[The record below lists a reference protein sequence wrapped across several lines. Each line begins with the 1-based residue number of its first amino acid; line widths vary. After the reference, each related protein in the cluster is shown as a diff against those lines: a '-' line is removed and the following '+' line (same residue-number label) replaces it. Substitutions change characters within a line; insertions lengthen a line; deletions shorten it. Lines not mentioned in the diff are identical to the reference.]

1 MLTGN
6 RIIAPVPMLE
16 GMTTQ
21 KNRWLALLFV
31 SLAVSLVIVDST
43 IINVA
48 IPSIVKD
55 LDASS
60 TDVQW
65 IQEAYTLVF
74 AALLLV
80 FGALAD
86 KWGRRSMLVVG
97 LAFFIVSSIFAAM
110 SDTAG
115 ALIAWRVI
123 QGIGGAMVL
132 PTTLSIVNA
141 TFQGRERGIAFAVWG
156 STIGGMVAV
165 GPLLGGWLTTAFSWN
180 WAFGINIPLGVLI
193 TIGVFLF
200 VTESKDVEHARAID
214 WWGAVLSVIA
224 SGSLVFG
231 LIEGRNFGWWDIN
244 KAFTIGD
251 WEWPLDISVVPVAFA
266 LTALSVAWYIVHGLG
281 RQKAGK
287 STLIAFSLFSLPSFR
302 NGNFVALI
310 VSMGEFGII
319 LALPLWLQFVL
330 GYSAFDSGLVI
341 LALAVGSFAA
351 SGIAAGLGS
360 KLQPTWV
367 IRIGLI
373 LEMIGVAGIGLM
385 ISPEATGWS
394 IVPFLFVYGMGV
406 GFATAQLTGVVLKD
420 VPVAA
425 SGQGSGTSSTSRQIG
440 SALGIAII
448 GTVLF
453 STAQFSLE
461 SALADRNVPDAM
473 ATPIV
478 AAVIDSAGGAI
489 SGLETNPQTADFA
502 GDAKIALSS
511 GTSAAAFL
519 AAGFLAVAL
528 VASFSLGRSAEA
540 RSDAKKKKPT
550 RS

>member
-1 MLTGN
+1 ML
-6 RIIAPVPMLE
+6 R
-16 GMTTQ
+16 GMATS

-48 IPSIVKD
+48 IPSIVTD
-55 LDASS
+55 LDATSS
-60 TDVQW
+60 DVQW
-65 IQEAYTLVF
+65 IQESYTLVF

-86 KWGRRSMLVVG
+86 KWGRRSMLVIG
-97 LAFFIVSSIFAAM
+97 LAFFTVSSIFAAM
-110 SDTAG
+110 SDTAT
-115 ALIAWRVI
+115 ALIAWRVV

-141 TFQGRERGIAFAVWG
+141 TFQGKERGIAFAVWG

-193 TIGVFLF
+193 TVGVFLF

-214 WWGAVLSVIA
+214 WWGAVLSVLA

-231 LIEGRNFGWWDIN
+231 LIEGRNYGWWDVN
-244 KAFTIGD
+244 KAFTVGD
-251 WEWPLDISVVPVAFA
+251 WTWPLDISVIPFTFLV
-266 LTALSVAWYIVHGLG
+266 TALSVAWYIIHGLG
-281 RQKAGK
+281 RQRAGK
-287 STLIAFSLFSLPSFR
+287 STLIAFSLFAIPSFR

-330 GYSAFDSGLVI
+330 GYSAFDSGLII
-341 LALAVGSFAA
+341 LALALGSFVA
-351 SGIAAGLGS
+351 SGIAGGLGS
-360 KLQPTWV
+360 RVQPTWI

-373 LEMIGVAGIGLM
+373 LEMVGVAGIGFTIAPD
-385 ISPEATGWS
+385 ISGWA
-394 IVPFLFVYGMGV
+394 IVPYLFVYGIGV

-453 STAQFSLE
+453 TTAQLSLE

-473 ATPIV
+473 SAPIV

-489 SGLETNPQTADFA
+489 SGLEANPQTKGFA
-502 GDAKIALSS
+502 SDAKTALSS
-511 GTSAAAFL
+511 GTATASL
-519 AAGFLAVAL
+519 VAAGFLGVAL
-528 VASFSLGRSAEA
+528 VTSFSLGNSAEKRSA
-540 RSDAKKKKPT
+540 AKKKSA
-550 RS
+550 R

>member
-1 MLTGN
+1 MS
-6 RIIAPVPMLE
+6 
-16 GMTTQ
+16 TQ

-31 SLAVSLVIVDST
+31 SLAVALVIVDTT

-48 IPSIVKD
+48 IPAIVTD
-55 LDASS
+55 LNATS

-65 IQEAYTLVF
+65 IQESYTLVF

-86 KWGRRSMLVVG
+86 KWGRRSMLVIG
-97 LAFFIVSSIFAAM
+97 LSFFIVSSIFAAM
-110 SDTAG
+110 SDSAG
-115 ALIAWRVI
+115 VLIAWRVI

-141 TFQGRERGIAFAVWG
+141 TFQGKERGIAFAVWG

-165 GPLLGGWLTTAFSWN
+165 GPVLGGWLTTEFSWN

-193 TIGVFLF
+193 TIGVFRF
-200 VTESKDVEHARAID
+200 VTESKDNENTRGID
-214 WWGAVLSVIA
+214 WGGAILSVFA

-244 KAFTIGD
+244 KAFEIGD
-251 WEWPLDISVVPVAFA
+251 WTWPLDISVVPISFA
-266 LTALSVAWYIVHGLG
+266 VTAIAVAWYVVHGLA
-281 RQKAGK
+281 RQRAGK
-287 STLIAFSLFSLPSFR
+287 STLVAFGLFSLPSFR
-302 NGNFVALI
+302 YGNIVALI

-330 GYSAFDSGLVI
+330 GYSPFDSGLVI

-360 KLQPTWV
+360 RLEATWV

-373 LEMIGVAGIGLM
+373 LEMIGVAGIGFM

-440 SALGIAII
+440 SALGIAVI

-453 STAQFSLE
+453 STAQFALE
-461 SALADRNVPDAM
+461 SSLADRNVPDAIS
-473 ATPIV
+473 APIV

-489 SGLETNPQTADFA
+489 SGLEANPATADFA
-502 GDAKIALSS
+502 SDAKDAISA
-511 GTSAAAFL
+511 GTSAAAYL
-519 AAGFLAVAL
+519 AAGFLAMAM
-528 VASFSLGRSAEA
+528 VASFSLGASAEKRSAA
-540 RSDAKKKKPT
+540 RKKST
-550 RS
+550 R

>member
-1 MLTGN
+1 MLTGKPEF
-6 RIIAPVPMLE
+6 APAHMLE
-16 GMTTQ
+16 AMSTQ

-31 SLAVSLVIVDST
+31 SLAVALVIVDTT

-48 IPSIVKD
+48 IPAIVTD
-55 LDASS
+55 LSATS

-65 IQEAYTLVF
+65 IQESYTLVF

-97 LAFFIVSSIFAAM
+97 LSFFIVSSIFAAM

-141 TFQGRERGIAFAVWG
+141 TFQGKERGIAFAVWG

-165 GPLLGGWLTTAFSWN
+165 GPLLGGWLTTEFSWN

-214 WWGAVLSVIA
+214 WTGALLSVLA

-244 KAFTIGD
+244 KAFEIGD
-251 WEWPLDISVVPVAFA
+251 WTWPLDISVVPISFMVTAFTVA
-266 LTALSVAWYIVHGLG
+266 LYIVHGLR

-287 STLIAFSLFSLPSFR
+287 STLIAFGLFSIPSFR
-302 NGNFVALI
+302 NGNLVALI

-330 GYSAFDSGLVI
+330 GYSAFESGLVI
-341 LALAVGSFAA
+341 LALAVGSFVA
-351 SGIAAGLGS
+351 SGVAAGLGS
-360 KLQPTWV
+360 RLKPTWI

-385 ISPEATGWS
+385 ISPEASGWS

-406 GFATAQLTGVVLKD
+406 GFATAQLTGVVLQD

-440 SALGIAII
+440 SALGIAVI

-461 SALADRNVPDAM
+461 SSLADRNVPDAM
-473 ATPIV
+473 SAPIV

-489 SGLETNPQTADFA
+489 SGLDANPATADFA
-502 GDAKIALSS
+502 SDAKLAMSS
-511 GTSAAAFL
+511 GTASAAYL

-528 VASFSLGRSAEA
+528 VASFSLGASAEKRSAA
-540 RSDAKKKKPT
+540 RKKAT
-550 RS
+550 R

>member
-1 MLTGN
+1 MLTGKPE
-6 RIIAPVPMLE
+6 ISPADMLDPMS
-16 GMTTQ
+16 TQ

-31 SLAVSLVIVDST
+31 SLAVALVIVDTT

-48 IPSIVKD
+48 IPAIVID

-65 IQEAYTLVF
+65 IQESYTLVF

-97 LAFFIVSSIFAAM
+97 LSFFIVSSIFAAM

-141 TFQGRERGIAFAVWG
+141 TFQGKERGIAFAVWG

-165 GPLLGGWLTTAFSWN
+165 GPLLGGWLTTEFSWN

-214 WWGAVLSVIA
+214 WTGALLSVLA

-244 KAFTIGD
+244 KAFEIGD
-251 WEWPLDISVVPVAFA
+251 WTWPLDISVVPISFMVTAFTVA
-266 LTALSVAWYIVHGLG
+266 LYIVHGLR

-287 STLIAFSLFSLPSFR
+287 STLIAFGLFSIPSFR
-302 NGNFVALI
+302 NGNLVALI

-330 GYSAFDSGLVI
+330 GYSAFESGLVI
-341 LALAVGSFAA
+341 LALAVGSFVA
-351 SGIAAGLGS
+351 SGVAAGLGS
-360 KLQPTWV
+360 RLKPTWI

-385 ISPEATGWS
+385 ISPEASGWS

-406 GFATAQLTGVVLKD
+406 GFATAQLTGVVLQD

-440 SALGIAII
+440 SALGIAVI

-461 SALADRNVPDAM
+461 SSLADRNVPDAM
-473 ATPIV
+473 SAPIV

-489 SGLETNPQTADFA
+489 SGLDANPATADFA
-502 GDAKIALSS
+502 SDAKLAMSS
-511 GTSAAAFL
+511 GTASAAYL

-528 VASFSLGRSAEA
+528 VASFSLGASAEKRSAA
-540 RSDAKKKKPT
+540 RKKAT
-550 RS
+550 R

>member
-6 RIIAPVPMLE
+6 PTIAPANML
-16 GMTTQ
+16 GTMSTQ

-31 SLAVSLVIVDST
+31 SLAVALVIVDTT

-48 IPSIVKD
+48 IPAIVID
-55 LDASS
+55 LNATS

-65 IQEAYTLVF
+65 IQESYTLVF

-86 KWGRRSMLVVG
+86 KWGRRSMLVIG
-97 LAFFIVSSIFAAM
+97 LSFFIVSSIFAAM

-115 ALIAWRVI
+115 TLIAWRVI

-141 TFQGRERGIAFAVWG
+141 TFQGKERGIAFAVWG

-165 GPLLGGWLTTAFSWN
+165 GPLLGGWLTTEFSWN

-200 VTESKDVEHARAID
+200 VTESKDSDRARSID
-214 WWGAVLSVIA
+214 WGGAVLSVLA

-244 KAFTIGD
+244 KAFEIGD
-251 WEWPLDISVVPVAFA
+251 WTWPLDISVVPISFA
-266 LTALSVAWYIVHGLG
+266 VTAIAVAWYIVHGLA
-281 RQKAGK
+281 RQRAGK
-287 STLIAFSLFSLPSFR
+287 STLVAFSLFSLPSFR
-302 NGNFVALI
+302 NGNIVALI

-351 SGIAAGLGS
+351 SGVAAGLGS
-360 KLQPTWV
+360 KLEATWV

-373 LEMIGVAGIGLM
+373 LEMIGVAGIGFM
-385 ISPEATGWS
+385 ISPAATGWS

-440 SALGIAII
+440 SALGIAVI

-453 STAQFSLE
+453 STAQFTLE
-461 SALADRNVPDAM
+461 SSLADRKVPDAIS
-473 ATPIV
+473 APIV

-489 SGLETNPQTADFA
+489 SGLEANPATADFA
-502 GDAKIALSS
+502 SDAKDAISA
-511 GTSAAAFL
+511 GTSAAAYL
-519 AAGFLAVAL
+519 AAGFLAMAM
-528 VASFSLGRSAEA
+528 VASFSLGASAEKRSAA
-540 RSDAKKKKPT
+540 RKK
-550 RS
+550 

>member
-1 MLTGN
+1 
-6 RIIAPVPMLE
+6 MLE
-16 GMTTQ
+16 TMSTQ

-31 SLAVSLVIVDST
+31 SLAVALVIVDST

-48 IPSIVKD
+48 IPAIVVD

-86 KWGRRSMLVVG
+86 KWGRRSMLIIG
-97 LAFFIVSSIFAAM
+97 LAFFTVSSIFAATT
-110 SDTAG
+110 DTAG

-141 TFQGRERGIAFAVWG
+141 TFQGKERGIAFAVWG

-165 GPLLGGWLTTAFSWN
+165 GPLLGGWLTTEFSWN

-193 TIGVFLF
+193 AVGVFLF

-214 WWGAVLSVIA
+214 WAGAALSVVA

-231 LIEGRNFGWWDIN
+231 LIEGRNLGWWTVNMPFIV
-244 KAFTIGD
+244 GD
-251 WEWPLDISVVPVAFA
+251 WQWPFDLSVVPVSFA
-266 LTALSVAWYIVHGLG
+266 VTVVTVVAYILHGRS
-281 RQKAGK
+281 RQRAGK
-287 STLIAFSLFSLPSFR
+287 STLIAFSLFATPSFR
-302 NGNFVALI
+302 NGNIVALI

-330 GYSAFDSGLVI
+330 GYTPFEAGLIIV
-341 LALAVGSFAA
+341 ALAVGSFVA
-351 SGIAAGLGS
+351 SGISAGLGS
-360 KLQPTWV
+360 RLPPTWI

-385 ISPEATGWS
+385 ISPDASGWS
-394 IVPFLFVYGMGV
+394 IVPFLTVYGMGV

-440 SALGIAII
+440 SALGIAVI
-448 GTVLF
+448 GTILF
-453 STAQFSLE
+453 STAQFSLQA
-461 SALADRNVPDAM
+461 ALEKRNVPDDIA
-473 ATPIV
+473 APIV

-489 SGLETNPQTADFA
+489 SGLEANPATAEFA
-502 GDAKIALSS
+502 ADAKQALSA
-511 GTSAAAFL
+511 GTTSAAYL

-528 VASFSLGRSAEA
+528 VASFSLGKSAERRSAA
-540 RSDAKKKKPT
+540 RTKS
-550 RS
+550 

>member
-6 RIIAPVPMLE
+6 RRNAPADML
-16 GMTTQ
+16 GDMPTQ

-31 SLAVSLVIVDST
+31 SLAVALVIVDST

-48 IPSIVKD
+48 IPAIVTD
-55 LDASS
+55 LEASS

-65 IQEAYTLVF
+65 IQESYTLVF

-97 LAFFIVSSIFAAM
+97 LSFFIVSSIFAAM
-110 SDTAG
+110 SDTAS

-141 TFQGRERGIAFAVWG
+141 TFQGKERGIAFAVWG

-165 GPLLGGWLTTAFSWN
+165 GPLLGGWLTTEFSWN

-200 VTESKDVEHARAID
+200 VTESKDIEHARAID
-214 WWGAVLSVIA
+214 WLGAVLSVFA

-244 KAFTIGD
+244 KAFELGD
-251 WEWPLDISVVPVAFA
+251 WTWPWDISVVPIAFMVTVLAVA
-266 LTALSVAWYIVHGLG
+266 LYIVHGLR

-287 STLIAFSLFSLPSFR
+287 STLIAFGLFSIPSFR
-302 NGNFVALI
+302 NGNLVALI

-330 GYSAFDSGLVI
+330 GYSAFESGLVI

-360 KLQPTWV
+360 RLEATWV

-385 ISPEATGWS
+385 VSPEATGWS

-440 SALGIAII
+440 SALGIAVI

-453 STAQFSLE
+453 TTAQLSLE
-461 SALADRNVPDAM
+461 SSLADRNVPEAVG
-473 ATPIV
+473 APIV
-478 AAVIDSAGGAI
+478 TAVIDSAGGAI
-489 SGLETNPQTADFA
+489 SGLDANPATADFA
-502 GDAKIALSS
+502 SDAKLAMSS
-511 GTSAAAFL
+511 GTASAAYL
-519 AAGFLAVAL
+519 AAGFLAVAFA
-528 VASFSLGRSAEA
+528 ASFSLGASAEK
-540 RSDAKKKKPT
+540 RSTSRKKA
-550 RS
+550 SQ

>member
-1 MLTGN
+1 MLTGKSE
-6 RIIAPVPMLE
+6 IAPADMLE
-16 GMTTQ
+16 SMSTQ

-31 SLAVSLVIVDST
+31 SLAVALVIVDTT

-48 IPSIVKD
+48 IPAIVID

-65 IQEAYTLVF
+65 IQESYTLVF

-97 LAFFIVSSIFAAM
+97 LSFFIVSSIFAAM

-141 TFQGRERGIAFAVWG
+141 TFQGKERGIAFAVWG

-165 GPLLGGWLTTAFSWN
+165 GPLLGGWLTTEFSWN

-200 VTESKDVEHARAID
+200 VTESKDVKHARAID
-214 WWGAVLSVIA
+214 WLGAVLSVLA

-231 LIEGRNFGWWDIN
+231 LIEGRNFGWWNIN
-244 KAFTIGD
+244 KAFEIGD
-251 WEWPLDISVVPVAFA
+251 WTWPLDISVVPIAFMVTA
-266 LTALSVAWYIVHGLG
+266 LTVSMYIVHGLR

-287 STLIAFSLFSLPSFR
+287 STLIAFGLFSIPSFR
-302 NGNFVALI
+302 NGNLVAMI

-330 GYSAFDSGLVI
+330 GYSAFESGLVI
-341 LALAVGSFAA
+341 LALAVGSFVA
-351 SGIAAGLGS
+351 SGVAAGLGS
-360 KLQPTWV
+360 RLKPTWI

-406 GFATAQLTGVVLKD
+406 GFATAQLTGVVLQD

-440 SALGIAII
+440 SALGIAVI

-461 SALADRNVPDAM
+461 SSLADRNVPDAM
-473 ATPIV
+473 SAPIV

-489 SGLETNPQTADFA
+489 SGLEANPATADFA
-502 GDAKIALSS
+502 SDAKDAMST
-511 GTSAAAFL
+511 GTASAAYL

-528 VASFSLGRSAEA
+528 VASFSLGASAEKRSAA
-540 RSDAKKKKPT
+540 RKKAV
-550 RS
+550 R

>member
-1 MLTGN
+1 M
-6 RIIAPVPMLE
+6 P
-16 GMTTQ
+16 TQ

-31 SLAVSLVIVDST
+31 SLAVALVIVDTT

-48 IPSIVKD
+48 IPAIVTD
-55 LDASS
+55 LEASS

-65 IQEAYTLVF
+65 IQESYTLVF

-86 KWGRRSMLVVG
+86 KWGRRSMLLVG
-97 LAFFIVSSIFAAM
+97 LSFFIVSSIFAAM

-141 TFQGRERGIAFAVWG
+141 TFQGKERGIAFAVWG

-165 GPLLGGWLTTAFSWN
+165 GPLLGGWLTTEFSWN

-200 VTESKDVEHARAID
+200 VTESKDVKHARAID
-214 WWGAVLSVIA
+214 WLGAVLSVLA

-231 LIEGRNFGWWDIN
+231 LIEGRNFGWWNIN
-244 KAFTIGD
+244 KAFEIGD
-251 WEWPLDISVVPVAFA
+251 WTWPLDISVVPIAFMVTA
-266 LTALSVAWYIVHGLG
+266 LTVSMYIVHGLR

-287 STLIAFSLFSLPSFR
+287 STLIAFGLFSIPSFR
-302 NGNFVALI
+302 NGNLVAMI

-330 GYSAFDSGLVI
+330 GYSAFESGLVI
-341 LALAVGSFAA
+341 LALAVGSFVA
-351 SGIAAGLGS
+351 SGVAAGLGS
-360 KLQPTWV
+360 RLKPTWI

-406 GFATAQLTGVVLKD
+406 GFATAQLTGVVLQD

-440 SALGIAII
+440 SALGIAVI

-461 SALADRNVPDAM
+461 SSLADRNVPDAM
-473 ATPIV
+473 SAPIV

-489 SGLETNPQTADFA
+489 SGLEANPATADFA
-502 GDAKIALSS
+502 SDAKDAMST
-511 GTSAAAFL
+511 GTASAAYL

-528 VASFSLGRSAEA
+528 VASFSLGASAEKRSAA
-540 RSDAKKKKPT
+540 RKKAV
-550 RS
+550 R

>member
-1 MLTGN
+1 MVTGKPE
-6 RIIAPVPMLE
+6 IAPTDMLVT
-16 GMTTQ
+16 MSTQ

-31 SLAVSLVIVDST
+31 SLAVALVIVDTT

-48 IPSIVKD
+48 IPSIVND
-55 LDASS
+55 LEASS

-65 IQEAYTLVF
+65 IQESYTLVF

-86 KWGRRSMLVVG
+86 KWGRRSMLLVG
-97 LAFFIVSSIFAAM
+97 LSFFIVSSIFAAM

-141 TFQGRERGIAFAVWG
+141 TFQGKERGIAFAVWG

-165 GPLLGGWLTTAFSWN
+165 GPLLGGWLTTEFSWN

-200 VTESKDVEHARAID
+200 VTESKDVKHARAID
-214 WWGAVLSVIA
+214 WLGAVLSVLA

-231 LIEGRNFGWWDIN
+231 LIEGRNFGWWNIN
-244 KAFTIGD
+244 KAFEIGD
-251 WEWPLDISVVPVAFA
+251 WTWPLDISVVPIAFMVTA
-266 LTALSVAWYIVHGLG
+266 LTVSMYIVHGLR

-287 STLIAFSLFSLPSFR
+287 STLIAFGLFSIPSFR
-302 NGNFVALI
+302 NGNLVAMI

-330 GYSAFDSGLVI
+330 GYSAFESGLVI
-341 LALAVGSFAA
+341 LALAVGSFVA
-351 SGIAAGLGS
+351 SGVAAGLGS
-360 KLQPTWV
+360 RLKPTWI

-406 GFATAQLTGVVLKD
+406 GFATAQLTGVVLQD

-440 SALGIAII
+440 SALGIAVI

-461 SALADRNVPDAM
+461 SSLADRNVPDAM
-473 ATPIV
+473 SAPIV

-489 SGLETNPQTADFA
+489 SGLEANPATADFA
-502 GDAKIALSS
+502 SDAKDAMST
-511 GTSAAAFL
+511 GTASAAYL

-528 VASFSLGRSAEA
+528 VASFSLGASAEKRSAA
-540 RSDAKKKKPT
+540 RKKAV
-550 RS
+550 R

>member
-1 MLTGN
+1 MLG
-6 RIIAPVPMLE
+6 IMS
-16 GMTTQ
+16 TQ

-31 SLAVSLVIVDST
+31 SLAVALVIVDST

-48 IPSIVKD
+48 IPAIVTD
-55 LDASS
+55 LDATS

-65 IQEAYTLVF
+65 IQESYTLVF

-86 KWGRRSMLVVG
+86 KWGRRSMLVIG
-97 LAFFIVSSIFAAM
+97 LAFFTVSSIFAAT

-141 TFQGRERGIAFAVWG
+141 TFQGKERGIAFAVWG

-165 GPLLGGWLTTAFSWN
+165 GPLLGGWLTTEFSWN

-193 TIGVFLF
+193 TVGVLLF
-200 VTESKDVEHARAID
+200 VTESKDTDHAGAID
-214 WWGAVLSVIA
+214 WWGAVLSVLA

-231 LIEGRNFGWWDIN
+231 LIEGRNFGWWDVNEPFI
-244 KAFTIGD
+244 IGD
-251 WEWPLDISVVPVAFA
+251 WEWPLEISVVPISFA
-266 LTALSVAWYIVHGLG
+266 VTALAVVGYIVHGRR
-281 RQKAGK
+281 RQRAEK
-287 STLIAFSLFSLPSFR
+287 STLVAFDLFTLPSFR
-302 NGNFVALI
+302 NGNIVALV

-341 LALAVGSFAA
+341 LALAVGSFVA
-351 SGIAAGLGS
+351 SGIAGGLGS
-360 KLQPTWV
+360 RVDPTWI

-373 LEMIGVAGIGLM
+373 LEMIGVAGIGFM
-385 ISPEATGWS
+385 ISPIATGWS
-394 IVPFLFVYGMGV
+394 IVPFLFVYGIGV

-440 SALGIAII
+440 SALGIAVI

-461 SALADRNVPDAM
+461 SSLADRNVPDAIS
-473 ATPIV
+473 APIV

-489 SGLETNPQTADFA
+489 SGLEANPETIDFA
-502 GDAKIALSS
+502 SDAKEALSA
-511 GTSAAAFL
+511 GTASAAYL

-528 VASFSLGRSAEA
+528 VASFSLGASAEKRSAA
-540 RSDAKKKKPT
+540 RKK
-550 RS
+550 S

>member
-1 MLTGN
+1 MLTGKSE
-6 RIIAPVPMLE
+6 IAPADMLE
-16 GMTTQ
+16 SMSTQ

-31 SLAVSLVIVDST
+31 SLAVALVIVDTT

-48 IPSIVKD
+48 IPAIVID

-65 IQEAYTLVF
+65 IQESYTLVF

-97 LAFFIVSSIFAAM
+97 LSFFIVSSIFAAM

-141 TFQGRERGIAFAVWG
+141 TFQGKERGIAFAVWG

-165 GPLLGGWLTTAFSWN
+165 GPLLGGWLTTEFSWN

-214 WWGAVLSVIA
+214 WTGALLSVLA

-244 KAFTIGD
+244 KAFEIGD
-251 WEWPLDISVVPVAFA
+251 WTWPLDISVVPISFMVTAFTVA
-266 LTALSVAWYIVHGLG
+266 LYIVHGLR

-287 STLIAFSLFSLPSFR
+287 STLIAFGLFSIPSFR
-302 NGNFVALI
+302 NGNLVALI

-330 GYSAFDSGLVI
+330 GYSAFESGLVI
-341 LALAVGSFAA
+341 LALAVGSFVA
-351 SGIAAGLGS
+351 SGVAAGLGS
-360 KLQPTWV
+360 RLKPTWI

-385 ISPEATGWS
+385 ISPEASGWS

-406 GFATAQLTGVVLKD
+406 GFATAQLTGVVLQD

-440 SALGIAII
+440 SALGIAVI

-461 SALADRNVPDAM
+461 SSLADRNVPDAM
-473 ATPIV
+473 SAPIV

-489 SGLETNPQTADFA
+489 SGLDANPATADFA
-502 GDAKIALSS
+502 SDAKLAMSS
-511 GTSAAAFL
+511 GTASAAYL

-528 VASFSLGRSAEA
+528 VASFSLGASAEKRSAA
-540 RSDAKKKKPT
+540 RKKAT
-550 RS
+550 R

>member
-1 MLTGN
+1 MVTGKPE
-6 RIIAPVPMLE
+6 IAPMDMLVT
-16 GMTTQ
+16 MSTQ

-31 SLAVSLVIVDST
+31 SLAVALVIVDTT

-48 IPSIVKD
+48 IPAIVID

-65 IQEAYTLVF
+65 IQESYTLVF

-86 KWGRRSMLVVG
+86 KWGRRSMLLVG
-97 LAFFIVSSIFAAM
+97 LSFFIVSSIFAAM

-141 TFQGRERGIAFAVWG
+141 TFQGKERGIAFAVWG

-165 GPLLGGWLTTAFSWN
+165 GPLLGGWLTTEFSWN

-200 VTESKDVEHARAID
+200 VTESKDVKHARAID
-214 WWGAVLSVIA
+214 WLGAVLSVLA

-231 LIEGRNFGWWDIN
+231 LIEGRNFGWWNIN
-244 KAFTIGD
+244 KAFEIGD
-251 WEWPLDISVVPVAFA
+251 WTWPLDISVVPIAFMVTA
-266 LTALSVAWYIVHGLG
+266 LTVSMYIVHGLR

-287 STLIAFSLFSLPSFR
+287 STLIAFGLFSIPSFR
-302 NGNFVALI
+302 NGNLVAMI

-330 GYSAFDSGLVI
+330 GYSAFESGLVI
-341 LALAVGSFAA
+341 LALAVGSFVA
-351 SGIAAGLGS
+351 SGVAAGLGS
-360 KLQPTWV
+360 RLKPTWI

-406 GFATAQLTGVVLKD
+406 GFATAQLTGVVLQD

-440 SALGIAII
+440 SALGIAVI

-461 SALADRNVPDAM
+461 SSLADRNVPDAM
-473 ATPIV
+473 SAPIV

-489 SGLETNPQTADFA
+489 SGLEANPATADFA
-502 GDAKIALSS
+502 SDAKDAMST
-511 GTSAAAFL
+511 GTASAAYL

-528 VASFSLGRSAEA
+528 VASFSLGASAEKRSAA
-540 RSDAKKKKPT
+540 RKKAV
-550 RS
+550 R

>member
-1 MLTGN
+1 MLTGKPE
-6 RIIAPVPMLE
+6 IAPADMLDPMS
-16 GMTTQ
+16 TQ

-31 SLAVSLVIVDST
+31 SLAVALVIVDTT

-48 IPSIVKD
+48 IPAIVID

-65 IQEAYTLVF
+65 IQESYTLVF

-97 LAFFIVSSIFAAM
+97 LSFFIVSSIFAAM

-141 TFQGRERGIAFAVWG
+141 TFQGKERGIAFAVWG

-165 GPLLGGWLTTAFSWN
+165 GPLLGGWLTTEFSWN

-214 WWGAVLSVIA
+214 WTGALLSVLA

-244 KAFTIGD
+244 KAFEIGD
-251 WEWPLDISVVPVAFA
+251 WTWPLDISVVPISFMVTAFTVA
-266 LTALSVAWYIVHGLG
+266 LYIVHGLR

-287 STLIAFSLFSLPSFR
+287 STLIAFGLFSIPSFR
-302 NGNFVALI
+302 NGNLVALI

-330 GYSAFDSGLVI
+330 GYSAFESGLVI
-341 LALAVGSFAA
+341 LALAVGSFVA
-351 SGIAAGLGS
+351 SGVAAGLGS
-360 KLQPTWV
+360 RLKPTWI

-385 ISPEATGWS
+385 ISPEASGWS

-406 GFATAQLTGVVLKD
+406 GFATAQLTGVVLQD

-440 SALGIAII
+440 SALGIAVI

-461 SALADRNVPDAM
+461 SSLADRNVPDAM
-473 ATPIV
+473 SAPIV

-489 SGLETNPQTADFA
+489 SGLDANPATADFA
-502 GDAKIALSS
+502 SDAKLAMSS
-511 GTSAAAFL
+511 GTASAAYL

-528 VASFSLGRSAEA
+528 VASFSLGASAEKRSAA
-540 RSDAKKKKPT
+540 RKKAT
-550 RS
+550 R

>member
-6 RIIAPVPMLE
+6 PTIAPANML
-16 GMTTQ
+16 GTMSTQ

-31 SLAVSLVIVDST
+31 SLAVALVIVDTT

-48 IPSIVKD
+48 IPAIVID
-55 LDASS
+55 LNATS

-65 IQEAYTLVF
+65 IQESYTLVF

-86 KWGRRSMLVVG
+86 KWGRRSMLVIG
-97 LAFFIVSSIFAAM
+97 LSFFIVSSIFAAM

-115 ALIAWRVI
+115 TLIAWRVI

-141 TFQGRERGIAFAVWG
+141 TFQGKERGIAFAVWG

-165 GPLLGGWLTTAFSWN
+165 GPLLGGWLTTEFSWN

-200 VTESKDVEHARAID
+200 VTESKDSDRARSID
-214 WWGAVLSVIA
+214 WGGAVLSVLA

-244 KAFTIGD
+244 KAFEIGD
-251 WEWPLDISVVPVAFA
+251 WTWPLDISVVPISFA
-266 LTALSVAWYIVHGLG
+266 VTAIAVAWYIVHGLA
-281 RQKAGK
+281 RQRAGK
-287 STLIAFSLFSLPSFR
+287 STLVAFSLFSLPSFR
-302 NGNFVALI
+302 NGNIVALI

-360 KLQPTWV
+360 RLEATWV

-373 LEMIGVAGIGLM
+373 LEMIGVAGIGFM

-440 SALGIAII
+440 SALGIAVI

-453 STAQFSLE
+453 STAQFTLE
-461 SALADRNVPDAM
+461 SSLADRNVPDAIS
-473 ATPIV
+473 APIV

-489 SGLETNPQTADFA
+489 SGLEANPATADFA
-502 GDAKIALSS
+502 SDAKNAISA
-511 GTSAAAFL
+511 GTSAAAYL
-519 AAGFLAVAL
+519 AAGFLAMAM
-528 VASFSLGRSAEA
+528 VASFSLGASAEKRSAA
-540 RSDAKKKKPT
+540 RKK
-550 RS
+550 

>member
-1 MLTGN
+1 MLTGKPQS
-6 RIIAPVPMLE
+6 APSNMLST
-16 GMTTQ
+16 MTTQ

-31 SLAVSLVIVDST
+31 SLAVALVIVDST

-48 IPSIVKD
+48 IPAIVTD
-55 LDASS
+55 LNASS

-65 IQEAYTLVF
+65 IQESYTLVF

-86 KWGRRSMLVVG
+86 KWGRRSMLIVG
-97 LAFFIVSSIFAAM
+97 LVFFTVSSIFAAM

-115 ALIAWRVI
+115 LLIAWRVI

-141 TFQGRERGIAFAVWG
+141 TFQGKERGIAFAIWG

-165 GPLLGGWLTTAFSWN
+165 GPLLGGWLTTEFSWN

-193 TIGVFLF
+193 TVGVFLF

-214 WWGAVLSVIA
+214 WGGAVLSVLA

-231 LIEGRNFGWWDIN
+231 LIEGRNFGWWEIN
-244 KAFTIGD
+244 KAFEIGD
-251 WEWPLDISVVPVAFA
+251 WTWPLDISVVPISFA
-266 LTALSVAWYIVHGLG
+266 ITVIAVAWYIVHGLA
-281 RQKAGK
+281 RQRAGK
-287 STLIAFSLFSLPSFR
+287 STLVAFGLFALPSFR
-302 NGNFVALI
+302 NGNIVALI

-360 KLQPTWV
+360 KLEATWV

-373 LEMIGVAGIGLM
+373 LEMIGVAGIGFM

-440 SALGIAII
+440 SALGIAVI

-453 STAQFSLE
+453 STAQFTLE
-461 SALADRNVPDAM
+461 SSLADRNVPEAM
-473 ATPIV
+473 SAPIV

-489 SGLETNPQTADFA
+489 SGLEANPATADFA
-502 GDAKIALSS
+502 SDAKDAISA
-511 GTSAAAFL
+511 GTSAAAYL
-519 AAGFLAVAL
+519 AAGFLAMAM
-528 VASFSLGRSAEA
+528 VASFSLGASAEKRSAA
-540 RSDAKKKKPT
+540 RKK
-550 RS
+550 

>member
-6 RIIAPVPMLE
+6 PEFAPANMLKA
-16 GMTTQ
+16 MSTQ

-31 SLAVSLVIVDST
+31 SLAVALVIVDTT

-48 IPSIVKD
+48 IPAIVTD
-55 LDASS
+55 LNATS

-65 IQEAYTLVF
+65 IQESYTLVF

-86 KWGRRSMLVVG
+86 KWGRRSMLVIG
-97 LAFFIVSSIFAAM
+97 LSFFIVSSIFAAM
-110 SDTAG
+110 SDSAG
-115 ALIAWRVI
+115 VLIAWRVI

-141 TFQGRERGIAFAVWG
+141 TFQGKERGIAFAVWG

-165 GPLLGGWLTTAFSWN
+165 GPVLGGWLTTEFSWN

-193 TIGVFLF
+193 TIGVFRF
-200 VTESKDVEHARAID
+200 VTESKDNENTRGID
-214 WWGAVLSVIA
+214 WGGAILSVFA

-244 KAFTIGD
+244 KAFEIGD
-251 WEWPLDISVVPVAFA
+251 WTWPLDISVVPISFA
-266 LTALSVAWYIVHGLG
+266 VTAIAVAWYIAHGLA
-281 RQKAGK
+281 RQRAGK
-287 STLIAFSLFSLPSFR
+287 STLVAFGLFSLPSFR
-302 NGNFVALI
+302 NGNIVALI

-330 GYSAFDSGLVI
+330 GYSPFDSGLVI

-360 KLQPTWV
+360 RLEATWV

-373 LEMIGVAGIGLM
+373 LEMIGVAGIGFM

-440 SALGIAII
+440 SALGIAVI

-453 STAQFSLE
+453 STAQFALE
-461 SALADRNVPDAM
+461 SSLADRNVPDAIS
-473 ATPIV
+473 APIV

-489 SGLETNPQTADFA
+489 SGLEANPATADFA
-502 GDAKIALSS
+502 SDAKDAISA
-511 GTSAAAFL
+511 GTSAAAYL
-519 AAGFLAVAL
+519 AAGFLAMAM
-528 VASFSLGRSAEA
+528 VASFSLGASAEKRSAA
-540 RSDAKKKKPT
+540 RKKST
-550 RS
+550 R

>member
-1 MLTGN
+1 
-6 RIIAPVPMLE
+6 
-16 GMTTQ
+16 MTSP

-48 IPSIVKD
+48 IPSIVTD
-55 LDASS
+55 LNATS

-65 IQEAYTLVF
+65 IQESYTLVF

-86 KWGRRSMLVVG
+86 KWGRRAMLVVG
-97 LAFFIVSSIFAAM
+97 LTFFTVSSIFAAM

-141 TFQGRERGIAFAVWG
+141 TFQGKERGIAFAVWG

-165 GPLLGGWLTTAFSWN
+165 GPLLGGWLTTEFSWN

-200 VTESKDVEHARAID
+200 VNESKDVEHARAID
-214 WWGAVLSVIA
+214 WVGAALSVVA

-231 LIEGRNFGWWDIN
+231 LIEGRNFGWWEVN
-244 KAFTIGD
+244 KDFTIG
-251 WEWPLDISVVPVAFA
+251 EWTWPFDISVVPVTFLVFA
-266 LTALSVAWYIVHGLG
+266 AAVAWYIVHGLA
-281 RQKAGK
+281 RQRAGK
-287 STLIAFSLFSLPSFR
+287 STLIAFGLFSIPSFR
-302 NGNFVALI
+302 NGNLVAMI

-341 LALAVGSFAA
+341 LALAVGSFVA

-360 KLQPTWV
+360 RVQPTWI

-373 LEMIGVAGIGLM
+373 LEMIGVAGIGFM

-394 IVPFLFVYGMGV
+394 IVPFLFVYGIGV

-420 VPVAA
+420 VPVQA

-440 SALGIAII
+440 SALGIAVI

-453 STAQFSLE
+453 STAQLSLE
-461 SALADRNVPDAM
+461 SSLADRNVPDEM
-473 ATPIV
+473 ASPIV
-478 AAVIDSAGGAI
+478 AAVIESAGGAI
-489 SGLETNPQTADFA
+489 EGLEANPQPADFA
-502 GDAKIALSS
+502 GDAKDALSA
-511 GTSAAAFL
+511 GTSSAAYL
-519 AAGFLAVAL
+519 AAGFLGIAL
-528 VASFSLGRSAEA
+528 LASFSIGDSAEKRTA
-540 RSDAKKKKPT
+540 AKK
-550 RS
+550 RA

>member
-6 RIIAPVPMLE
+6 PDIAPANML
-16 GMTTQ
+16 GTMSTQ

-31 SLAVSLVIVDST
+31 SLAVALVIVDTT

-48 IPSIVKD
+48 IPAIVID
-55 LDASS
+55 LNATS

-65 IQEAYTLVF
+65 IQESYTLVF

-86 KWGRRSMLVVG
+86 KWGRRSMLVIG
-97 LAFFIVSSIFAAM
+97 LSFFIVSSIFAAM

-115 ALIAWRVI
+115 TLIAWRVI

-141 TFQGRERGIAFAVWG
+141 TFQGKERGIAFAVWG

-165 GPLLGGWLTTAFSWN
+165 GPLLGGWLTTEYSWN
-180 WAFGINIPLGVLI
+180 WAFGINIPLGILI
-193 TIGVFLF
+193 TVGVFLF
-200 VTESKDVEHARAID
+200 VTESKDVQHSRAID
-214 WWGAVLSVIA
+214 WGGAVLSVLA

-244 KAFTIGD
+244 KAFEIGD
-251 WEWPLDISVVPVAFA
+251 WTWPLDISVVPISFA
-266 LTALSVAWYIVHGLG
+266 VTAIAVAWYIVHGLS
-281 RQKAGK
+281 RQRAGK
-287 STLIAFSLFSLPSFR
+287 STLVAFSLFALPSFR
-302 NGNFVALI
+302 NGNIVALI

-360 KLQPTWV
+360 KLEATWV

-373 LEMIGVAGIGLM
+373 LEMIGVAGIGFM
-385 ISPEATGWS
+385 ISPAATGWS

-440 SALGIAII
+440 SALGIAVI

-453 STAQFSLE
+453 STAQFTLE
-461 SALADRNVPDAM
+461 SSLADRKVPDAIS
-473 ATPIV
+473 APIV

-489 SGLETNPQTADFA
+489 SGLEANPATADFA
-502 GDAKIALSS
+502 SDAKDAISA
-511 GTSAAAFL
+511 GTSAAAYL
-519 AAGFLAVAL
+519 AAGFLAMAM
-528 VASFSLGRSAEA
+528 VASFSLGASAEKRSAA
-540 RSDAKKKKPT
+540 RKK
-550 RS
+550 

>member
-1 MLTGN
+1 MLTGKPE
-6 RIIAPVPMLE
+6 IAPADMLDS
-16 GMTTQ
+16 MSTQ

-31 SLAVSLVIVDST
+31 SLAVALVIVDTT

-48 IPSIVKD
+48 IPAIVID

-65 IQEAYTLVF
+65 IQESYTLVF

-97 LAFFIVSSIFAAM
+97 LSFFIVSSIFAAM

-141 TFQGRERGIAFAVWG
+141 TFQGKERGIAFAVWG

-165 GPLLGGWLTTAFSWN
+165 GPLLGGWLTTEFSWN

-214 WWGAVLSVIA
+214 WTGALLSVLA

-244 KAFTIGD
+244 KAFEIGD
-251 WEWPLDISVVPVAFA
+251 WTWPLDISVVPISFMVTAFTVA
-266 LTALSVAWYIVHGLG
+266 LYIVHGLR

-287 STLIAFSLFSLPSFR
+287 STLIAFGLFSIPSFR
-302 NGNFVALI
+302 NGNLVALI

-330 GYSAFDSGLVI
+330 GYSAFESGLVI
-341 LALAVGSFAA
+341 LALAVGSFVA
-351 SGIAAGLGS
+351 SGVAAGLGS
-360 KLQPTWV
+360 RLKPTWI

-385 ISPEATGWS
+385 ISPEASGWS

-406 GFATAQLTGVVLKD
+406 GFATAQLTGVVLQD

-440 SALGIAII
+440 SALGIAVI

-461 SALADRNVPDAM
+461 SSLADRNVPDAM
-473 ATPIV
+473 SAPIV

-489 SGLETNPQTADFA
+489 SGLDANPATADFA
-502 GDAKIALSS
+502 SDAKLAMSS
-511 GTSAAAFL
+511 GTASAAYL

-528 VASFSLGRSAEA
+528 VASFSLGASAEKRSAA
-540 RSDAKKKKPT
+540 RKKAT
-550 RS
+550 R

>member
-1 MLTGN
+1 MDMLVTM
-6 RIIAPVPMLE
+6 P
-16 GMTTQ
+16 TQ

-31 SLAVSLVIVDST
+31 SLAVALVIVDTT

-48 IPSIVKD
+48 IPAIVTD
-55 LDASS
+55 LEASS

-65 IQEAYTLVF
+65 IQESYTLVF

-86 KWGRRSMLVVG
+86 KWGRRSMLLVG
-97 LAFFIVSSIFAAM
+97 LSFFIVSSIFAAM

-141 TFQGRERGIAFAVWG
+141 TFQGKERGIAFAVWG

-165 GPLLGGWLTTAFSWN
+165 GPLLGGWLTTEFSWN

-200 VTESKDVEHARAID
+200 VTESKDVKHARAID
-214 WWGAVLSVIA
+214 WLGAVLSVLA

-231 LIEGRNFGWWDIN
+231 LIEGRNFGWWNIN
-244 KAFTIGD
+244 KAFEIGD
-251 WEWPLDISVVPVAFA
+251 WTWPLDISVVPIAFMVTA
-266 LTALSVAWYIVHGLG
+266 LTVSMYIVHGLR

-287 STLIAFSLFSLPSFR
+287 STLIAFGLFSIPSFR
-302 NGNFVALI
+302 NGNLVAMI

-330 GYSAFDSGLVI
+330 GYSAFESGLVI
-341 LALAVGSFAA
+341 LALAVGSFVA
-351 SGIAAGLGS
+351 SGVAAGLGS
-360 KLQPTWV
+360 RLKPTWI

-406 GFATAQLTGVVLKD
+406 GFATAQLTGVVLQD

-440 SALGIAII
+440 SALGIAVI

-461 SALADRNVPDAM
+461 SSLADRNVPDAM
-473 ATPIV
+473 SAPIV

-489 SGLETNPQTADFA
+489 SGLEANPATADFA
-502 GDAKIALSS
+502 SDAKDAMST
-511 GTSAAAFL
+511 GTASAAYL

-528 VASFSLGRSAEA
+528 VASFSLGASAEKRSAA
-540 RSDAKKKKPT
+540 RKKAV
-550 RS
+550 R

>member
-1 MLTGN
+1 MLTGKPE
-6 RIIAPVPMLE
+6 IAPADMLE
-16 GMTTQ
+16 PMSTQ

-31 SLAVSLVIVDST
+31 SLAVALVIVDTT

-48 IPSIVKD
+48 IPAIVID

-65 IQEAYTLVF
+65 IQESYTLVF

-97 LAFFIVSSIFAAM
+97 LSFFIVSSIFAAM

-141 TFQGRERGIAFAVWG
+141 TFQGKERGIAFAVWG

-165 GPLLGGWLTTAFSWN
+165 GPLLGGWLTTEFSWN

-214 WWGAVLSVIA
+214 WTGALLSVLA

-244 KAFTIGD
+244 KAFEIGD
-251 WEWPLDISVVPVAFA
+251 WTWPLDISVVPISFMVTAFTVA
-266 LTALSVAWYIVHGLG
+266 LYIVHGLR

-287 STLIAFSLFSLPSFR
+287 STLIAFGLFSIPSFR
-302 NGNFVALI
+302 NGNLVALI

-330 GYSAFDSGLVI
+330 GYSAFESGLVI
-341 LALAVGSFAA
+341 LALAVGSFVA
-351 SGIAAGLGS
+351 SGVAAGLGS
-360 KLQPTWV
+360 RLKPTWI

-385 ISPEATGWS
+385 ISPEASGWS

-406 GFATAQLTGVVLKD
+406 GFATAQLTGVVLQD

-440 SALGIAII
+440 SALGIAVI

-461 SALADRNVPDAM
+461 SSLADRNVPDAM
-473 ATPIV
+473 SAPIV

-489 SGLETNPQTADFA
+489 SGLDANPATADFA
-502 GDAKIALSS
+502 SDAKLAMSS
-511 GTSAAAFL
+511 GTASAAYL

-528 VASFSLGRSAEA
+528 VASFSLGASAEKRSAA
-540 RSDAKKKKPT
+540 RKKAT
-550 RS
+550 R

>member
-1 MLTGN
+1 MLY
-6 RIIAPVPMLE
+6 L
-16 GMTTQ
+16 MTTQ

-31 SLAVSLVIVDST
+31 SLAVALVIVDST

-48 IPSIVKD
+48 IPAIVVD

-86 KWGRRSMLVVG
+86 KWGRRSMLIIG
-97 LAFFIVSSIFAAM
+97 LAFFTVSSIFAAT

-141 TFQGRERGIAFAVWG
+141 TFQGKERGIAFAVWG

-165 GPLLGGWLTTAFSWN
+165 GPLLGGWLTTEFSWN

-193 TIGVFLF
+193 AVGVFLF

-214 WWGAVLSVIA
+214 WVGAALSVVA

-231 LIEGRNFGWWDIN
+231 LIEGRNFGWWTVNTPFIV
-244 KAFTIGD
+244 GD
-251 WEWPLDISVVPVAFA
+251 WQWPFELSVVPVSFA
-266 LTALSVAWYIVHGLG
+266 VTVVTVVAYILHGRS
-281 RQKAGK
+281 RQRAGK
-287 STLIAFSLFSLPSFR
+287 STLIAFSLFATPSFR
-302 NGNFVALI
+302 NGNIVALI

-330 GYSAFDSGLVI
+330 GYTPFEAGLIIV
-341 LALAVGSFAA
+341 ALAVGSFVA
-351 SGIAAGLGS
+351 SGISAGLGS
-360 KLQPTWV
+360 RLPPTWV

-373 LEMIGVAGIGLM
+373 LEMIGVAGIGFM
-385 ISPEATGWS
+385 ISPDASGWS
-394 IVPFLFVYGMGV
+394 IVPFLTVYGMGV

-440 SALGIAII
+440 SALGIAVI
-448 GTVLF
+448 GTILF
-453 STAQFSLE
+453 STAQFSLQA
-461 SALADRNVPDAM
+461 ALEKRNVPDEI

-478 AAVIDSAGGAI
+478 AAVVDSAGGAI
-489 SGLETNPQTADFA
+489 SGLEANPATAEFA
-502 GDAKIALSS
+502 ADAKQALSA
-511 GTSAAAFL
+511 GTTSAAYL

-528 VASFSLGRSAEA
+528 VASFSLGKSAERRSAA
-540 RSDAKKKKPT
+540 RTKP
-550 RS
+550 

>member
-1 MLTGN
+1 MLTGKPE
-6 RIIAPVPMLE
+6 ISPADMLDS
-16 GMTTQ
+16 MSTQ

-31 SLAVSLVIVDST
+31 SLAVALVIVDTT

-48 IPSIVKD
+48 IPAIVID

-65 IQEAYTLVF
+65 IQESYTLVF

-97 LAFFIVSSIFAAM
+97 LSFFIVSSIFAAM

-141 TFQGRERGIAFAVWG
+141 TFQGKERGIAFAVWG

-165 GPLLGGWLTTAFSWN
+165 GPLLGGWLTTEFSWN

-214 WWGAVLSVIA
+214 WTGALLSVLA

-244 KAFTIGD
+244 KAFEIGD
-251 WEWPLDISVVPVAFA
+251 WTWPLDISVVPISFMVTAFTVA
-266 LTALSVAWYIVHGLG
+266 LYIVHGLR

-287 STLIAFSLFSLPSFR
+287 STLIAFGLFSIPSFR
-302 NGNFVALI
+302 NGNLVALI

-330 GYSAFDSGLVI
+330 GYSAFESGLVI
-341 LALAVGSFAA
+341 LALAVGSFVA
-351 SGIAAGLGS
+351 SGVAAGLGS
-360 KLQPTWV
+360 RLKPTWI

-385 ISPEATGWS
+385 ISPEASGWS

-406 GFATAQLTGVVLKD
+406 GFATAQLTGVVLQD

-440 SALGIAII
+440 SALGIAVI

-461 SALADRNVPDAM
+461 SSLADRNVPDAM
-473 ATPIV
+473 SAPIV

-489 SGLETNPQTADFA
+489 SGLDANPATADFA
-502 GDAKIALSS
+502 SDAKLAMSS
-511 GTSAAAFL
+511 GTASAAYL

-528 VASFSLGRSAEA
+528 VASFSLGASAEKRSAA
-540 RSDAKKKKPT
+540 RKKAT
-550 RS
+550 R

>member
-1 MLTGN
+1 MS
-6 RIIAPVPMLE
+6 
-16 GMTTQ
+16 TQ

-31 SLAVSLVIVDST
+31 SLAVALVIVDST

-48 IPSIVKD
+48 IPAIVTD
-55 LDASS
+55 LEASS

-65 IQEAYTLVF
+65 IQESYTLVF

-97 LAFFIVSSIFAAM
+97 LTFFTVSSIFAAT

-115 ALIAWRVI
+115 VLIAWRVI

-141 TFQGRERGIAFAVWG
+141 TVQGKERGIAFAVWG

-165 GPLLGGWLTTAFSWN
+165 GPLLGGWLTTEFSWN

-193 TIGVFLF
+193 TVGVLLF
-200 VTESKDVEHARAID
+200 VTESKDTEHARAID
-214 WWGAVLSVIA
+214 WWGAVLSVLA

-231 LIEGRNFGWWDIN
+231 LIEGRNFGWWEVN
-244 KAFTIGD
+244 KPFIIGD
-251 WEWPLDISVVPVAFA
+251 WEWPMDISVVPVSFA
-266 LTALSVAWYIVHGLG
+266 VTALAVAWYIVHGRR
-281 RQKAGK
+281 RQRAGK
-287 STLIAFSLFSLPSFR
+287 STLVAFDLFTLPSFR
-302 NGNFVALI
+302 NGNIVALV

-341 LALAVGSFAA
+341 LALALGSFVA
-351 SGIAAGLGS
+351 SGIAGGLGS
-360 KLQPTWV
+360 RLDPTWI
-367 IRIGLI
+367 IRVGLI
-373 LEMIGVAGIGLM
+373 LEMIGVAGIGFM

-394 IVPFLFVYGMGV
+394 IVPFLFVYGIGV

-440 SALGIAII
+440 SALGIAVI

-461 SALADRNVPDAM
+461 SALADRNVPDDISA
-473 ATPIV
+473 PIV

-489 SGLETNPQTADFA
+489 SGLEANPATADFA
-502 GDAKIALSS
+502 SDAKVALSS
-511 GTSAAAFL
+511 GTASAAYL

-528 VASFSLGRSAEA
+528 VASFSLGTSAEKRSAA
-540 RSDAKKKKPT
+540 RKK
-550 RS
+550 S

>member
-1 MLTGN
+1 MLTGKPEF
-6 RIIAPVPMLE
+6 APAHMLE
-16 GMTTQ
+16 PMSTQ

-31 SLAVSLVIVDST
+31 SLAVALVIVDTT

-48 IPSIVKD
+48 IPAIVID
-55 LDASS
+55 LDATS

-65 IQEAYTLVF
+65 IQESYTLVF

-97 LAFFIVSSIFAAM
+97 LSFFIVSSIFAAM

-141 TFQGRERGIAFAVWG
+141 TFQGKERGIAFAVWG

-165 GPLLGGWLTTAFSWN
+165 GPVLGGWLTTEFSWN

-193 TIGVFLF
+193 TIGVFRF
-200 VTESKDVEHARAID
+200 VTESKDSDRARSID
-214 WWGAVLSVIA
+214 WGGAVLSVFA

-244 KAFTIGD
+244 KAFEIGD
-251 WEWPLDISVVPVAFA
+251 WTWPLDISVVPISFA
-266 LTALSVAWYIVHGLG
+266 VTAIAVAWYVVHGLA
-281 RQKAGK
+281 RQRAGK
-287 STLIAFSLFSLPSFR
+287 STLVAFSLFALPSFR
-302 NGNFVALI
+302 NGNIVALI

-360 KLQPTWV
+360 KIEATWV

-373 LEMIGVAGIGLM
+373 LEMIGVAGIGFM

-440 SALGIAII
+440 SALGIAVI

-461 SALADRNVPDAM
+461 TSLADRNVPDAIR
-473 ATPIV
+473 APIV

-489 SGLETNPQTADFA
+489 SGLEANPATADFA
-502 GDAKIALSS
+502 SDAKDAISA
-511 GTSAAAFL
+511 GTSAAAYL
-519 AAGFLAVAL
+519 AAGFLAMAM
-528 VASFSLGRSAEA
+528 VASFSLGASAEKRSAA
-540 RSDAKKKKPT
+540 RKK
-550 RS
+550 

>member
-6 RIIAPVPMLE
+6 PNFAPANMLGPMS
-16 GMTTQ
+16 TQ

-48 IPSIVKD
+48 IPAIVTD
-55 LDASS
+55 LDATS

-65 IQEAYTLVF
+65 IQESYTLVF

-86 KWGRRSMLVVG
+86 KWGRRSMLVIG
-97 LAFFIVSSIFAAM
+97 LAFFTVSSIFAAT

-141 TFQGRERGIAFAVWG
+141 TFQGKERGIAFAVWG

-165 GPLLGGWLTTAFSWN
+165 GPLLGGWLTTEFSWN

-193 TIGVFLF
+193 TVGVFLF
-200 VTESKDVEHARAID
+200 VTESKDAEHARPID
-214 WWGAVLSVIA
+214 WMGAVLSVLA

-244 KAFTIGD
+244 VPFVIGD
-251 WEWPLDISVVPVAFA
+251 WEWPLAISVVPVSFA
-266 LTALSVAWYIVHGLG
+266 VTAIAVAWYIVHGLA

-287 STLIAFSLFSLPSFR
+287 STLIAFGLFTLPSFR
-302 NGNFVALI
+302 NGNLVALI

-330 GYSAFDSGLVI
+330 GYSAFESGLVI
-341 LALAVGSFAA
+341 VALAVGSFAA
-351 SGIAAGLGS
+351 SGISAGLGS
-360 KLQPTWV
+360 RLESTWV
-367 IRIGLI
+367 IRVGLV
-373 LEMIGVAGIGLM
+373 LEMIGVAGIGFM

-440 SALGIAII
+440 SALGIAVI

-461 SALADRNVPDAM
+461 SSLANRNVPDAIS
-473 ATPIV
+473 APIV

-489 SGLETNPQTADFA
+489 SGLEANPATADFA
-502 GDAKIALSS
+502 TDAKVALSN
-511 GTSAAAFL
+511 GTASAAYL
-519 AAGFLAVAL
+519 ATGFLAVAL
-528 VASFSLGRSAEA
+528 VASFSLGASAEKRSAT
-540 RSDAKKKKPT
+540 RKK
-550 RS
+550 

>member
-1 MLTGN
+1 MLRT
-6 RIIAPVPMLE
+6 
-16 GMTTQ
+16 MTTQ

-31 SLAVSLVIVDST
+31 SLAVALVIVDST

-48 IPSIVKD
+48 IPAIVTD
-55 LDASS
+55 LEASS

-65 IQEAYTLVF
+65 IQESYTLVF

-86 KWGRRSMLVVG
+86 KWGRRSMLVIG
-97 LAFFIVSSIFAAM
+97 LAFFTVSSIFAAM

-141 TFQGRERGIAFAVWG
+141 TFQGKERGIAFAVWG

-165 GPLLGGWLTTAFSWN
+165 GPLLGGWLTTEFSWN

-193 TIGVFLF
+193 TVGVFLF
-200 VTESKDVEHARAID
+200 VTESKDAEHARAID
-214 WWGAVLSVIA
+214 WTGAVLSVIA

-231 LIEGRNFGWWDIN
+231 LIEGRNFGWWDVNTPFI
-244 KAFTIGD
+244 IGD
-251 WEWPLDISVVPVAFA
+251 WQWPLDISVVPVSFA
-266 LTALSVAWYIVHGLG
+266 VTAVAVAWYIVHGLA

-287 STLIAFSLFSLPSFR
+287 STLIAFSLFSTPSFR
-302 NGNFVALI
+302 NGNIVALI

-341 LALAVGSFAA
+341 LALAVGSFVA
-351 SGIAAGLGS
+351 SGVAGGLGS
-360 KLQPTWV
+360 RLEPTWI
-367 IRIGLI
+367 IRVGLI

-385 ISPEATGWS
+385 ISPVATGWS

-420 VPVAA
+420 VPVQA

-440 SALGIAII
+440 SALGIAVI

-461 SALADRNVPDAM
+461 ASLADRGVPAEVS
-473 ATPIV
+473 APIV

-489 SGLETNPQTADFA
+489 SGLEANPQTADFA
-502 GDAKIALSS
+502 VDAKQALSS
-511 GTSAAAFL
+511 GTASAAYL

-528 VASFSLGRSAEA
+528 VASFSLGNSAEKRSAA
-540 RSDAKKKKPT
+540 RKKST
-550 RS
+550 R

>member
-1 MLTGN
+1 MLTGKSE
-6 RIIAPVPMLE
+6 IAPADMLE
-16 GMTTQ
+16 SMSTQ

-31 SLAVSLVIVDST
+31 SLAVALVIVDTT

-48 IPSIVKD
+48 IPAIVID

-65 IQEAYTLVF
+65 IQESYTLVF

-97 LAFFIVSSIFAAM
+97 LSFFIVSSIFAAM

-141 TFQGRERGIAFAVWG
+141 TFQGKERGIAFAVWG

-165 GPLLGGWLTTAFSWN
+165 GPLLGGWLTTEFSWN

-214 WWGAVLSVIA
+214 WTGALLSVLA

-244 KAFTIGD
+244 KAFEIGD
-251 WEWPLDISVVPVAFA
+251 WTWPLDISVVPISFMVTAFTVA
-266 LTALSVAWYIVHGLG
+266 LYIVHGLR

-287 STLIAFSLFSLPSFR
+287 STLIAFGLFSIPSFR
-302 NGNFVALI
+302 NGNLVALI

-330 GYSAFDSGLVI
+330 GYSAFESGLVI
-341 LALAVGSFAA
+341 LALAVGSFVA
-351 SGIAAGLGS
+351 SGVAAGLGS
-360 KLQPTWV
+360 RLKPTWI

-385 ISPEATGWS
+385 ISPEASGWS

-406 GFATAQLTGVVLKD
+406 GFATAQLTGVVLQD

-440 SALGIAII
+440 SALGIAVI

-461 SALADRNVPDAM
+461 SSLADRNVPDAM
-473 ATPIV
+473 SAPIV

-489 SGLETNPQTADFA
+489 SGLDANPATADFA
-502 GDAKIALSS
+502 SDAKLAMSS
-511 GTSAAAFL
+511 GTASAAYL

-528 VASFSLGRSAEA
+528 VASFSLGASAERRSAA
-540 RSDAKKKKPT
+540 RKKAT
-550 RS
+550 R

>member
-1 MLTGN
+1 MVTGKPE
-6 RIIAPVPMLE
+6 IAPMDMLVT
-16 GMTTQ
+16 MSTQ

-31 SLAVSLVIVDST
+31 SLAVALVIVDTT

-48 IPSIVKD
+48 IPAIVTD
-55 LDASS
+55 LEASS

-65 IQEAYTLVF
+65 IQESYTLVF

-86 KWGRRSMLVVG
+86 KWGRRSMLLVG
-97 LAFFIVSSIFAAM
+97 LSFFIVSSIFAAM

-141 TFQGRERGIAFAVWG
+141 TFQGKERGIAFAVWG

-165 GPLLGGWLTTAFSWN
+165 GPLLGGWLTTEFSWN

-200 VTESKDVEHARAID
+200 VTESKDVKHARAID
-214 WWGAVLSVIA
+214 WLGAVLSVLA

-231 LIEGRNFGWWDIN
+231 LIEGRNFGWWNIN
-244 KAFTIGD
+244 KAFEIGD
-251 WEWPLDISVVPVAFA
+251 WTWPLDISVVPIAFMVTA
-266 LTALSVAWYIVHGLG
+266 LTVSMYIVHGLR

-287 STLIAFSLFSLPSFR
+287 STLIAFGLFSIPSFR
-302 NGNFVALI
+302 NGNLVAMI

-330 GYSAFDSGLVI
+330 GYSAFESGLVI
-341 LALAVGSFAA
+341 LALAVGSFVA
-351 SGIAAGLGS
+351 SGVAAGLGS
-360 KLQPTWV
+360 RLKPTWI

-406 GFATAQLTGVVLKD
+406 GFATAQLTGVVLQD

-440 SALGIAII
+440 SALGIAVI

-461 SALADRNVPDAM
+461 SSLADRNVPDAM
-473 ATPIV
+473 SAPIV

-489 SGLETNPQTADFA
+489 SGLEANPATADFA
-502 GDAKIALSS
+502 SDAKDAMST
-511 GTSAAAFL
+511 GTASAAYL

-528 VASFSLGRSAEA
+528 VASFSLGASAEKRSAA
-540 RSDAKKKKPT
+540 RKKAV
-550 RS
+550 R

>member
-6 RIIAPVPMLE
+6 PTIAPANML
-16 GMTTQ
+16 GTMSTQ

-31 SLAVSLVIVDST
+31 SLAVALVIVDTT

-48 IPSIVKD
+48 IPAIVID
-55 LDASS
+55 LNATS

-65 IQEAYTLVF
+65 IQESYTLVF

-86 KWGRRSMLVVG
+86 KWGRRSMLVIG
-97 LAFFIVSSIFAAM
+97 LSFFIVSSIFAAM

-115 ALIAWRVI
+115 TLIAWRVI

-141 TFQGRERGIAFAVWG
+141 TFQGKERGIAFAVWG

-165 GPLLGGWLTTAFSWN
+165 GPLLGGWLTTEFSWN

-200 VTESKDVEHARAID
+200 VTESKDSDRARSID
-214 WWGAVLSVIA
+214 WGGAVLSVLA

-231 LIEGRNFGWWDIN
+231 LIEGRNFGWWEIN
-244 KAFTIGD
+244 RAFEIGD
-251 WEWPLDISVVPVAFA
+251 WTWPLDISVVPISFGV
-266 LTALSVAWYIVHGLG
+266 TAIAVAWYIVHGLT
-281 RQKAGK
+281 RQRAGK
-287 STLIAFSLFSLPSFR
+287 STLVAFSLFSLPSFR
-302 NGNFVALI
+302 NGNIVALI

-351 SGIAAGLGS
+351 SGVAAGLGS
-360 KLQPTWV
+360 KLEATWV

-373 LEMIGVAGIGLM
+373 LEMIGVAGIGFM
-385 ISPEATGWS
+385 ISPAATGWS

-440 SALGIAII
+440 SALGIAVI

-461 SALADRNVPDAM
+461 SSLADRKVPDAIS
-473 ATPIV
+473 APIV

-489 SGLETNPQTADFA
+489 SGLEANPATADFA
-502 GDAKIALSS
+502 SDAKDAISA
-511 GTSAAAFL
+511 GTSAAAYL
-519 AAGFLAVAL
+519 AAGFLAMAM
-528 VASFSLGRSAEA
+528 VASFSLGASAEKRSAA
-540 RSDAKKKKPT
+540 RKK
-550 RS
+550 

>member
-1 MLTGN
+1 MLVT
-6 RIIAPVPMLE
+6 MS
-16 GMTTQ
+16 TQ

-31 SLAVSLVIVDST
+31 SLAVALVIVDTT

-48 IPSIVKD
+48 IPAIVTD
-55 LDASS
+55 LQASS

-65 IQEAYTLVF
+65 IQESYTLVF

-86 KWGRRSMLVVG
+86 KWGRRAMLIVG
-97 LAFFIVSSIFAAM
+97 LSFFIVSSIFAAM

-115 ALIAWRVI
+115 TLIAWRVI

-141 TFQGRERGIAFAVWG
+141 TFQGKERGIAFAVWG

-165 GPLLGGWLTTAFSWN
+165 GPLLGGWLTTEFSWN

-214 WWGAVLSVIA
+214 WLGAVLSVLA

-231 LIEGRNFGWWDIN
+231 LIEGRNFGWWNVN
-244 KAFTIGD
+244 KAFEIGD
-251 WEWPLDISVVPVAFA
+251 WTWPLDISVVPISFLV
-266 LTALSVAWYIVHGLG
+266 TAVTIAMYIVHGLR

-287 STLIAFSLFSLPSFR
+287 STLIAFGLFSIPSFR
-302 NGNFVALI
+302 NGNLVAMI

-330 GYSAFDSGLVI
+330 GYSAFESGLVI
-341 LALAVGSFAA
+341 LALAVGSFVA
-351 SGIAAGLGS
+351 SGVAAGLGS
-360 KLQPTWV
+360 RLPPTWI

-385 ISPEATGWS
+385 ISPEASGWS

-406 GFATAQLTGVVLKD
+406 GFATAQLTGVVLQD

-440 SALGIAII
+440 SALGIAVI

-461 SALADRNVPDAM
+461 SSLADRNVPDAM
-473 ATPIV
+473 SAPIV

-489 SGLETNPQTADFA
+489 SGLEANPATTEFA
-502 GDAKIALSS
+502 SDAKLAMSS
-511 GTSAAAFL
+511 GTASAAYL

-528 VASFSLGRSAEA
+528 VASFSLGAAAEKRSAA
-540 RSDAKKKKPT
+540 RKKT
-550 RS
+550 SR

>member
-1 MLTGN
+1 MLTGKPE
-6 RIIAPVPMLE
+6 IAPADMLVT
-16 GMTTQ
+16 MSTQ

-31 SLAVSLVIVDST
+31 SLAVALVIVDTT

-48 IPSIVKD
+48 IPAIVTD

-65 IQEAYTLVF
+65 IQESYTLVF

-86 KWGRRSMLVVG
+86 KWGRRSMLVIG
-97 LAFFIVSSIFAAM
+97 LSFFIVSSIFAAM

-141 TFQGRERGIAFAVWG
+141 TFQGKERGIAFAVWG

-165 GPLLGGWLTTAFSWN
+165 GPLLGGWLTTEFSWN

-200 VTESKDVEHARAID
+200 VTESKDVKHARAID
-214 WWGAVLSVIA
+214 WLGAVLSVLA

-231 LIEGRNFGWWDIN
+231 LIEGRNFGWWNIN
-244 KAFTIGD
+244 KAFEIGD
-251 WEWPLDISVVPVAFA
+251 WTWPLDISVVPIAFMVTA
-266 LTALSVAWYIVHGLG
+266 LTVAMYVVHGLR

-287 STLIAFSLFSLPSFR
+287 STLIAFGLFSIPSFR
-302 NGNFVALI
+302 NGNLVAMI

-330 GYSAFDSGLVI
+330 GYSAFESGLVI
-341 LALAVGSFAA
+341 LALAVGSFVA
-351 SGIAAGLGS
+351 SGVAAGLGS
-360 KLQPTWV
+360 RLPPTWI

-385 ISPEATGWS
+385 ISPEASGWS

-406 GFATAQLTGVVLKD
+406 GFATAQLTGVVLQD

-440 SALGIAII
+440 SALGIAVI

-453 STAQFSLE
+453 STAQFTLE
-461 SALADRNVPDAM
+461 SSLADRNVPDAM
-473 ATPIV
+473 SAPIV

-489 SGLETNPQTADFA
+489 SGLEANPATADFA
-502 GDAKIALSS
+502 SDAKDAMST
-511 GTSAAAFL
+511 GTASAAYL

-528 VASFSLGRSAEA
+528 VASFSLGASAEKRSAA
-540 RSDAKKKKPT
+540 RKKAT
-550 RS
+550 R

>member
-1 MLTGN
+1 MLTGKSE
-6 RIIAPVPMLE
+6 IAPADMLE
-16 GMTTQ
+16 SMSTQ

-31 SLAVSLVIVDST
+31 SLAVALVIVDTT

-48 IPSIVKD
+48 IPAIVID

-65 IQEAYTLVF
+65 IQESYTLVF

-97 LAFFIVSSIFAAM
+97 LSFFIVSSIFAAM

-141 TFQGRERGIAFAVWG
+141 TFQGKERGIAFAVWG

-165 GPLLGGWLTTAFSWN
+165 GPLLGGWLTTEFSWN

-214 WWGAVLSVIA
+214 WTGALLSVLA

-244 KAFTIGD
+244 KAFEIGD
-251 WEWPLDISVVPVAFA
+251 WTWPLDISVVPISFMVTAFTVA
-266 LTALSVAWYIVHGLG
+266 LYIVHGLR

-287 STLIAFSLFSLPSFR
+287 STLIAFGLFSIPSFR
-302 NGNFVALI
+302 NGNLVALI

-330 GYSAFDSGLVI
+330 GYSAFESGLVI
-341 LALAVGSFAA
+341 LALAVGSFVA
-351 SGIAAGLGS
+351 SGVAAGLGS
-360 KLQPTWV
+360 RLKPTWI
-367 IRIGLI
+367 IRIGLS

-385 ISPEATGWS
+385 ISPEASGWS

-406 GFATAQLTGVVLKD
+406 GFATAQLTGVVLQD

-440 SALGIAII
+440 SALGIAVI

-461 SALADRNVPDAM
+461 SSLADRNVPDAM
-473 ATPIV
+473 SAPIV

-489 SGLETNPQTADFA
+489 SGLDANPATADFA
-502 GDAKIALSS
+502 SDAKLAMSS
-511 GTSAAAFL
+511 GTASAAYL

-528 VASFSLGRSAEA
+528 VASFSLGASAEKRSAA
-540 RSDAKKKKPT
+540 RKKAT
-550 RS
+550 R